1 MGYLIKL
8 DSNGTNPEALE
19 KVIDLVDYVAM
30 DVKAPLNNQQY
41 SQITQVDIDTDKLK
55 KSIQLIQNKAKD
67 YEFRTTMEPSMTK
80 EDILNIVKDI
90 KGSKK
95 YYLQEFKTTNTLVD
109 ESYENK
115 KGLLKEDIQDIVPLL
130 KESFP
135 IFDIR

>member
-1 MGYLIKL
+1 
-8 DSNGTNPEALE
+8 
-19 KVIDLVDYVAM
+19 M